1 MYQNEE
7 STIRIN
13 NRNHKTIGIRKKKR
27 IRALMFA
34 DDLVL
39 LANTPTEINRML
51 KTLEEWANEFS
62 LEINTN
68 KSELIVQRNQ
78 DKTPVKLYGEILP
91 PKKGAKYLGY
101 EIRRRTTSNAQMQA
115 RTEKT
120 KQAINALMYTLRSAK
135 GFSNCNKANMAK
147 SIITQTATYALE
159 TSSSKQTKTILNTLE
174 RVQRKMARHILRAS
188 KTTAIE
194 TTLEDLGWL
203 TSKE

>member
-1 MYQNEE
+1 VEY
-7 STIRIN
+7 
-13 NRNHKTIGIRKKKR
+13 
-27 IRALMFA
+27 
-34 DDLVL
+34 
-39 LANTPTEINRML
+39 
-51 KTLEEWANEFS
+51 S

-68 KSELIVQRNQ
+68 KSELIVQRNK
-78 DKTPVKLYGEILP
+78 DKTPVKLFGETLI

-135 GFSNCNKANMAK
+135 GINNCNKANMAK
-147 SIITQTATYALE
+147 SIITQTPTYAME

-174 RVQRKMARHILRAS
+174 RVQRKMAILRAS
-188 KTTAIE
+188 KVTAIE

-203 TSKE
+203 TIEGVIDKNKLNFRKRLENEENTLHKGLLEISDALELPWSQEEKA